1 MSGEMEPM
9 DVNYWKAHEGDRI
22 EAEFYGDLIH
32 LFLFYTSS
40 LVQDSVQTILEAC
53 GV

>member
-1 MSGEMEPM
+1 M

-32 LFLFYTSS
+32 LFFVLY
-40 LVQDSVQTILEAC
+40 I
-53 GV
+53 